1 MTEGPEKNNVPEGRY
16 IKISGEH
23 MKTAF
28 DHIMKHP
35 QYLLQ
40 LPLVCAIITKLH
52 MQEVDATKD
61 ISFYKPGPCD
71 ILAVQDCAMK
81 HNYDNML
88 KLEAIDRPW
97 QLIWPLQAI
106 DYIRVNAKNLK
117 VLSIGPRTE
126 AEILAI
132 YSIGIEPIHVTAI
145 DLMAY
150 SPVID
155 TGDMHNLPYE
165 DNSFDIVIMGW
176 VLAYSADNQR
186 AADEIKRV
194 ARPGCHVAIGC
205 VSEPRTEEY
214 IDGGILDLAETHV
227 GGIAIT
233 SPDPRFKDKEKT
245 VSRFFNCRQ
254 ILSLFEESIDQIIFQ
269 LEPHPSWMDVRSNVV
284 TVFRMK

>member
-1 MTEGPEKNNVPEGRY
+1 MTEGSAENNVPEGRY

-28 DHIMKHP
+28 DHIMEHP

-52 MQEVDATKD
+52 MQEIDATKD
-61 ISFYKPGPCD
+61 ILFFEDREGS
-71 ILAVQDCAMK
+71 AVHDCAMK
-81 HNYDNML
+81 HNYENLL

-165 DNSFDIVIMGW
+165 DNSFDIIIAGW

-186 AADEIKRV
+186 AADEMKRV

-205 VSEPRTEEY
+205 VSEPRTQEY
-214 IDGGILDLAETHV
+214 IDGRILELAETHA

-233 SPDPRFKDKEKT
+233 SPAPEYKGGEKT

-254 ILSLFEESIDQIIFQ
+254 ILALFEDSIDQIIFQ